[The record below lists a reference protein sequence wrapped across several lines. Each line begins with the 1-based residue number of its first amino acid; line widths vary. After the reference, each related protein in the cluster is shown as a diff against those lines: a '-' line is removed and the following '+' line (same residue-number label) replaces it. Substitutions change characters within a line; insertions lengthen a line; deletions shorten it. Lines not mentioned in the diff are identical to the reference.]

1 MLTKSYRSVFLISM
15 RVTTRHRI
23 TLTSSFLLAILFA
36 PALPAQNSPVA
47 DPKSVPVVD
56 AGIGPCTAD
65 FTVNDAA
72 GAPVYAAK
80 VQVHISYGFMNLH
93 KLDLEAGTNAGGKAR
108 FIGLP
113 DKPNQGLFFHAFEGN
128 REGSAFDNPAK
139 TCKANF
145 TITLDR
151 KSQ

>member
-1 MLTKSYRSVFLISM
+1 MTM
-15 RVTTRHRI
+15 RVTARLRI
-23 TLTSSFLLAILFA
+23 TLTNSLLLAILFA
-36 PALPAQNSPVA
+36 PTLPAQNTPPV
-47 DPKSVPVVD
+47 DPKSIPVVD
-56 AGIGPCTAD
+56 AGIGACTAD

-72 GAPVYAAK
+72 GAPIYAAK

-93 KLDLEAGTNAGGKAR
+93 KMDLEAGTNAGGKAR

-113 DKPNQGLFFHAFEGN
+113 EKPNQGLFFRAFEGN

-151 KSQ
+151 RSQ

>member
-1 MLTKSYRSVFLISM
+1 ML
-15 RVTTRHRI
+15 
-23 TLTSSFLLAILFA
+23 LLMLFA
-36 PALPAQNSPVA
+36 AASPAQNPAPV
-47 DPKSVPVVD
+47 DPKSIPVVD
-56 AGIGPCTAD
+56 AGIGACTAD
-65 FTVNDAA
+65 FTVNDSA
-72 GAPVYAAK
+72 GAPIYAAK

-93 KLDLEAGTNAGGKAR
+93 KMDLEAGTNAAGKAR

-113 DKPNQGLFFHAFEGN
+113 DKPNQGLFFRAYESN